1 MIKFLASPD
10 DVLAAKIDKTVDR
23 RDLQQF
29 TNRLDEMLDQHAS
42 IALYLD
48 VRGLKR
54 LSMAALLDDLSY
66 SLRRFRD
73 LQNIRRMALVTG
85 TGWIQTVANWESRL
99 LPGINLRVFEAEER
113 TAALDW
119 ASEAVPEP
127 PPSVHRIRT
136 THDSVRAFLLDGPI
150 RGEDVRLIADD
161 LDAAYARHGS
171 IRMLV
176 RINTY
181 SLRASAFTENLLRL
195 KLDAIQHVKKYA
207 VVGGPDWVKNM
218 ISVMDPIMTIDMRHF
233 NAEEE
238 DAAWAWIGA
247 EKITGTPETAP
258 A

>member
-99 LPGINLRVFEAEER
+99 LPGINLRVFEAEEDR
-113 TAALDW
+113 K
-119 ASEAVPEP
+119 
-127 PPSVHRIRT
+127 SV
-136 THDSVRAFLLDGPI
+136 V
-150 RGEDVRLIADD
+150 
-161 LDAAYARHGS
+161 
-171 IRMLV
+171 
-176 RINTY
+176 
-181 SLRASAFTENLLRL
+181 
-195 KLDAIQHVKKYA
+195 
-207 VVGGPDWVKNM
+207 
-218 ISVMDPIMTIDMRHF
+218 
-233 NAEEE
+233 
-238 DAAWAWIGA
+238 
-247 EKITGTPETAP
+247 
-258 A
+258 